1 MYRKNRKNPP
11 RRWSRPLSAAVARA
25 WMGEKEDTRPSKKIL
40 IIGGNSSYIPTW
52 MRRFSIMQ
60 LTQVASDLQQQ
71 LQSFHPDLI
80 LVFVRAEEP
89 FRPTKHTHYRV
100 QNYAKGGNYERRIV
114 PRITVNRGWS
124 HVMQRAE
131 ELGLDWF
138 RDAYPYRIYIPEED
152 LRPKPPREQTRAR
165 SMVNVRRAMQFESQ
179 GITAK
184 DINYAKTSYILDE
197 PGHCSLCGTAIRY
210 QFRLMFDR
218 PDEPQPIIFF
228 PVGSVC
234 IKDWVEAL
242 PDSPKKSALLRELD
256 AELGKAEEAQQ
267 QKKKISSQ
275 ERRAKQRERSALIR
289 QREEERKK
297 RLAEIKERRRAEREA
312 RSKKR
317 KKRSGPPQMDLFDA
331 GSARRNPDYDDEE
344 DLPNTTRVFTY
355 DELDT
360 IAQDA
365 VLLQNKLLSGKISID
380 RALETMGGDISIG
393 ESNIV
398 VEGPTE
404 DPVLV
409 EYPGPIEIKVE
420 GGSFDNYSKWVRKT
434 WKVDRIVTKFVETM
448 LGLPHHHNKPIIL
461 PAEDGTYIMRC
472 QICNNFLTAGGIVIN
487 YALRCSPNCRDW
499 GESSDADPSRFTKNP
514 DRDIQK
520 LRREYLLEPNKD
532 TLRDYANSAMRAGQI
547 PVEAFILATR
557 KLESQA
563 KSFIYLRMESPPSA
577 DSSFHLSPCFRCAL
591 PSWQQPCPWCGF
603 YPMHHSDYVKQ
614 PLTREHFLRRLARY
628 PSFFHF
634 YAEHGARN
642 RIPEWRPI
650 AELIRDKM
658 IELGNH
664 YQWPSHEEIWD
675 HYGPKDR

>member
-1 MYRKNRKNPP
+1 MYRKNRRNPP

-25 WMGEKEDTRPSKKIL
+25 WMGEKEDHRPSKPSKKIL

-71 LQSFHPDLI
+71 LQSFRPDLI

-89 FRPTKHTHYRV
+89 FRPTKHTQYRV

-179 GITAK
+179 GITSK

-256 AELGKAEEAQQ
+256 AELEKAEEAQQ

-312 RSKKR
+312 RSKR
-317 KKRSGPPQMDLFDA
+317 RKRSGPPQMDLFDA
-331 GSARRNPDYDDEE
+331 GSARRNP
-344 DLPNTTRVFTY
+344 NF
-355 DELDT
+355 
-360 IAQDA
+360 IINQ
-365 VLLQNKLLSGKISID
+365 LSS
-380 RALETMGGDISIG
+380 
-393 ESNIV
+393 
-398 VEGPTE
+398 
-404 DPVLV
+404 
-409 EYPGPIEIKVE
+409 
-420 GGSFDNYSKWVRKT
+420 
-434 WKVDRIVTKFVETM
+434 
-448 LGLPHHHNKPIIL
+448 
-461 PAEDGTYIMRC
+461 
-472 QICNNFLTAGGIVIN
+472 QQ
-487 YALRCSPNCRDW
+487 PNCRDW
-499 GESSDADPSRFTKNP
+499 GESSDADPSGFTKNP

-563 KSFIYLRMESPPSA
+563 KSFVYLRMESPPSA

-642 RIPEWRPI
+642 RVPEWRPI